1 MGLSTMGEGCKRQME
16 SLISQI
22 VNEMVLPLITDPHP
36 RVRYAVCNCLG
47 QMCTD
52 FAPTIQKKCHEKI
65 VAALIHTVGD
75 LSVPRVAAHAGAA
88 LVNFSSDCPKNIISI
103 YLRVIMEK
111 LESVLDATFQS
122 LVESGKKLV
131 LEQVIT
137 TIASVADAAQD
148 YFVDFYERLSQPL
161 KYILQNANGKEYKE
175 LRGLL

>member
-1 MGLSTMGEGCKRQME
+1 
-16 SLISQI
+16 
-22 VNEMVLPLITDPHP
+22 
-36 RVRYAVCNCLG
+36 
-47 QMCTD
+47 MCTD

-65 VAALIHTVGD
+65 VGALVHTVGD
-75 LSVPRVAAHAGAA
+75 LNTPRVAAHAGAA

-111 LESVLDATFQS
+111 LESVLDLTFRS
-122 LVESGKKLV
+122 LLESGKKLV

-161 KYILQNANGKEYKE
+161 KYILQNATGKEYKE
-175 LRGLL
+175 LRGLLFYPVEAFTIYLIF